1 MLESLLFKSA
11 LFSIIGRRA
20 LWFLAL
26 GLFLCSCADNDRKSS
41 LGLNSKLLA
50 QVDDF
55 EIGQELLALDNA
67 EEYRVTYKGEEGPG
81 KGKHIV
87 FIATDH
93 EYRGEETLP
102 ALARILA
109 KRYGFTCTV
118 VWALDDNGIIFPGG
132 SNLKGLEVL
141 KEADLM
147 VIFTRFSNFED
158 KQMQYIDDYLHR
170 GGPVVGL
177 RTSTH
182 AFKNSDSPNWGHYD
196 YKYEG
201 DKMAWHGG
209 FGEVVLGETWVG
221 HYGKNH
227 QQASKLILEETNRE
241 HPILLGVSSAWAQ
254 CGGYNAYPQ
263 GKDLKI
269 LARGRVLNGMT
280 PDASPDLSKDE
291 LPVAWVRTYQV
302 ESGTLGRAFTTTHGA
317 SEDILNEGFR
327 RMLINACFWGL
338 EMEKDIKAD
347 NPIDFVGGFEPTTFN
362 FQGYQKN
369 VKPSDL
375 AGYETVIMPKK

>member
-1 MLESLLFKSA
+1 MLETLIFKSSF
-11 LFSIIGRRA
+11 FSIIWRRIVCFVP
-20 LWFLAL
+20 LVF
-26 GLFLCSCADNDRKSS
+26 FVCSCADQEKKITTV
-41 LGLNSKLLA
+41 LNSELVA
-50 QVDDF
+50 QGNVR
-55 EIGQELLALDNA
+55 EIGQPLITKNNVDS
-67 EEYRVTYKGEEGPG
+67 YRVTYSGDSGPG

-118 VWALDDNGIIFPGG
+118 VWALDDNGNIFPGG
-132 SNLKGLEVL
+132 SNIKGLDVL
-141 KEADLM
+141 VEADLM

-158 KQMQYIDDYLHR
+158 KQMQFIDDYLQK

-182 AFKNSDSPNWGHYD
+182 AFKNADNPNWGHYD

-201 DKMAWHGG
+201 EKKAWHGG

-227 QQASKLILEETNRE
+227 QQASKLIIEENNME
-241 HPILLGVSSAWAQ
+241 HPIMRGVQSAWAQ

-280 PDASPDLSKDE
+280 PDADPDTSKEE
-291 LPVAWVRTYQV
+291 LPVAWVRTYQL
-302 ESGTLGRAFTTTHGA
+302 ESGAPGRAFTTTHGA
-317 SEDILNEGFR
+317 RKIF
-327 RMLINACFWGL
+327 
-338 EMEKDIKAD
+338 
-347 NPIDFVGGFEPTTFN
+347 
-362 FQGYQKN
+362 
-369 VKPSDL
+369 
-375 AGYETVIMPKK
+375 

>member
-20 LWFLAL
+20 LWFFVL
-26 GLFLCSCADNDRKSS
+26 GLFVCSCADKDRKSS

-50 QVDDF
+50 QVSDPG
-55 EIGQELLALDNA
+55 IGQELLALDNA

-118 VWALDDNGIIFPGG
+118 VWALDDNGNIFPGG

-170 GGPVVGL
+170 G
-177 RTSTH
+177 RTC
-182 AFKNSDSPNWGHYD
+182 NW
-196 YKYEG
+196 
-201 DKMAWHGG
+201 
-209 FGEVVLGETWVG
+209 T
-221 HYGKNH
+221 
-227 QQASKLILEETNRE
+227 
-241 HPILLGVSSAWAQ
+241 
-254 CGGYNAYPQ
+254 
-263 GKDLKI
+263 
-269 LARGRVLNGMT
+269 
-280 PDASPDLSKDE
+280 
-291 LPVAWVRTYQV
+291 
-302 ESGTLGRAFTTTHGA
+302 
-317 SEDILNEGFR
+317 
-327 RMLINACFWGL
+327 
-338 EMEKDIKAD
+338 KDIY
-347 NPIDFVGGFEPTTFN
+347 PCF
-362 FQGYQKN
+362 
-369 VKPSDL
+369 
-375 AGYETVIMPKK
+375 